1 MSALLEQELSVGYSL
16 SLQRQPVESFA
27 GQWVGRRV
35 LLTPKIETES
45 PAASPYALHNSAYI
59 QNAVALA
66 ESFKIPSTQLIRLSL
81 AAGERV
87 QQYRKRLGDVLIAV
101 AEESSRDTG
110 VKDFLRFL
118 DESSLTKL
126 PRALMA
132 AAPSDGIT
140 IAWRK
145 DRKRLSITFV
155 GNRKAMVVILSPGKR
170 TTANLV
176 DCEALED
183 IVSTCTWIDSS
194 HATTY

>member
-1 MSALLEQELSVGYSL
+1 MSALLEQEPSVGYSL

-87 QQYRKRLGDVLIAV
+87 QQYRKRLGDVLIAGRRRIIQGYRG
-101 AEESSRDTG
+101 EG
-110 VKDFLRFL
+110 FLAVF
-118 DESSLTKL
+118 
-126 PRALMA
+126 
-132 AAPSDGIT
+132 G
-140 IAWRK
+140 
-145 DRKRLSITFV
+145 
-155 GNRKAMVVILSPGKR
+155 
-170 TTANLV
+170 
-176 DCEALED
+176 
-183 IVSTCTWIDSS
+183 
-194 HATTY
+194 